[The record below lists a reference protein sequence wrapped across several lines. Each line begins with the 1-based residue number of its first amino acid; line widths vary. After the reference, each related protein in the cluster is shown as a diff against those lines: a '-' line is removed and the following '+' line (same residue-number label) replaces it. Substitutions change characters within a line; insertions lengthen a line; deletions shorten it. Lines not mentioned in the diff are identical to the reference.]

1 MARRLTLT
9 SHLMEAIG
17 DLRDNVTVTTDVGDA
32 SDFVMDINTFLD
44 EMVRKDANKIF
55 EARSI
60 VKDEFGSRI
69 LEDVMCEISE
79 EDDYLNESIN
89 KELNKRITTIIN
101 EWLVEKL
108 KNNG

>member
-9 SHLMEAIG
+9 SHLMEAIS
-17 DLRDNVTVTTDVGDA
+17 DLRENVTNTTNGEDRL
-32 SDFVMDINTFLD
+32 DFVMDINNFLD
-44 EMVRKDANKIF
+44 EMVKKDANKIF

-60 VKDEFGSRI
+60 VKDAFGSKI

-89 KELNKRITTIIN
+89 KELNK
-101 EWLVEKL
+101 EWIC
-108 KNNG
+108 